1 MSKKFIGT
9 IVGVLIVCGVGV
21 GIVTTAYYNSKNRT
35 SQTQK
40 PTQVQAAGTQQNS
53 GKDNNA
59 SGTVAPSP
67 QDALNSQIVPNG
79 NIIYSA
85 EKYAVPANEVQQML
99 DGKYPGTQKEI
110 FLTFDDGPSMT
121 NTPKILNIL
130 KQYGVHGTFFVVG
143 SNIETEQDKAILRQ
157 ELLDGNAIA
166 NHSYTHDYRKLYP
179 GNSVSVSAFMNEMDK
194 TNQELKSVLG
204 SNFNARVVRMPG
216 GYMSRAYYHDK
227 NLPALN
233 AAFSKDGVTSID
245 WSAETGDAESKPYT
259 PQQLLDNAIKETK
272 GQTHIVLL
280 MHDIK
285 PKTVESLPSIIE
297 YYKSQGYE
305 FKVISNTGIN

>member
-1 MSKKFIGT
+1 MSKKVIG
-9 IVGVLIVCGVGV
+9 IVVGILIVCGVGA
-21 GIVTTAYYNSKNRT
+21 GAAYYHSKSGT
-35 SQTQK
+35 SQVQK
-40 PTQVQAAGTQQNS
+40 TTQVSATDNQKNKTNT
-53 GKDNNA
+53 NNA
-59 SGTVAPSP
+59 NTAVAPSE
-67 QDALNSQIVPNG
+67 AEILNSKIVPNG
-79 NIIYSA
+79 NIIASA
-85 EKYAVPANEVQQML
+85 EAYAVPANEVEQML
-99 DGKYPGTQKEI
+99 QGKYQGTQKEI

-143 SNIETEQDKAILRQ
+143 SNIQTQQDKDILKQ
-157 ELLDGNAIA
+157 EILEGNAIA

-179 GNSVSVSAFMNEMDK
+179 GNSVSVSAFMNEMNK
-194 TNQELKSVLG
+194 TNDALKSVLG

-259 PQQLLDNAIKETK
+259 PEQLLNNAIKETK

-285 PKTVESLPSIIE
+285 SKTVESLPSIIE
-297 YYKSQGYE
+297 YYKQQGYE